1 MYFDGSKRVDR
12 GEFVVGEEELNRVV
26 NQILHME
33 DIFNKLLAVIYL
45 YPKSHSRLSRI
56 SKEIVLEVY
65 ETAALTRAQA
75 SYQAPIPTTSDQFDH
90 AQQHINSVQFLM
102 GMPSNLIF
110 NLPGLKR
117 DSFEML
123 NKQ

>member
-1 MYFDGSKRVDR
+1 MDQNKSLVEMYFDGSKRVDR

-56 SKEIVLEVY
+56 SKEIVLEV
-65 ETAALTRAQA
+65 LVNS
-75 SYQAPIPTTSDQFDH
+75 SYNKSAGELSSPNTNNYNINIP
-90 AQQHINSVQFLM
+90 
-102 GMPSNLIF
+102 
-110 NLPGLKR
+110 
-117 DSFEML
+117 
-123 NKQ
+123 